1 MEKTFFHR
9 SPQPITHNYHSK
21 SVNRSTRSST
31 SFATQLDKAIQ
42 DVPPMQISKHA
53 KARMEK
59 RGISIP
65 SETWEKIGE
74 KVKEA
79 KKKGVQDSLVILKDA
94 ALIVSAKN
102 QTVITA
108 LDREE
113 ANSQIF
119 TNINGTILIDS

>member
-9 SPQPITHNYHSK
+9 SPQPITPNYHSK
-21 SVNRSTRSST
+21 AVNRSTRPST

-53 KARMEK
+53 KVRMEQ

-79 KKKGVQDSLVILKDA
+79 KNKGVQDSLVILKDA

>member
-9 SPQPITHNYHSK
+9 QPQPITSNHPIK
-21 SVNRSTRSST
+21 TVNQPARAST
-31 SFATQLDKAIQ
+31 SFAAQLDKAIQ
-42 DVPPMQISKHA
+42 AVPSMQVSKHA
-53 KARMEK
+53 KIRMEQ
-59 RGISIP
+59 RGISI
-65 SETWEKIGE
+65 SKETWEKIGE
-74 KVKEA
+74 KVNEA
-79 KKKGVQDSLVILKDA
+79 KGKGVQDSLVILKDA

-113 ANSQIF
+113 AHSQIF